1 MKKTRV
7 LLLISALAFLGASLL
22 ALPTFVR
29 ALPGRYAV
37 YLPDPLLEMRRVP
50 HPDTLPTAVV
60 PPTEPEPSATPT
72 SSPTP
77 LPTDTPQPTETPD
90 PTVTP
95 QPTDTPVP
103 SPTPSPTPPPEF
115 SLSGVRHEPQR
126 WNNCGPATLAMLLS
140 YFGRDETQM
149 DIAPVVKP
157 DPEDKNVSP
166 GEMAAYAQGLGLGAT
181 VRVNGS
187 LDRLKALLH
196 AGFPVI
202 VETWYVRDARDQLG
216 HYRLV
221 VGYDDAAQ
229 NFITYDSLKG
239 PDVSIGYRE
248 MDELWHVFNRL
259 YLVVYR
265 PDQWDD
271 LAAVLGPDVDD
282 TAMYEGALERART
295 EAANPPSSCVEYAD
309 CADWVTFSH
318 FNIGTNLSALGR
330 HEEAASAYDQARQL
344 GLHFRMLWYQFGPY
358 ESYYAVGR
366 NDDVVALADAT
377 LATASNLEESY
388 YWRGRARLALG
399 DTEGARS
406 DFRTALRYHEGWAPA
421 QRALEELNNSAG
433 G

>member
-1 MKKTRV
+1 MKNTRV
-7 LLLISALAFLGASLL
+7 ILLISALTFLGATLF

-37 YLPDPLLEMRRVP
+37 YLPEPLLEMRRVS

-60 PPTEPEPSATPT
+60 TPTEAGPSPVPR

-77 LPTDTPQPTETPD
+77 LPTETPEPTETPD
-90 PTVTP
+90 PTETP
-95 QPTDTPVP
+95 QPTDTPEP
-103 SPTPSPTPPPEF
+103 SPTPSPTPPPTF
-115 SLSGVRHEPQR
+115 SLSGVRHEHQR

-140 YFGRDETQM
+140 YYGRDETQIQ
-149 DIAPVVKP
+149 IAPVLKP

-166 GEMAAYAQGLGLGAT
+166 QEMAAYARELGLGAT

-187 LDRLKALLH
+187 VDGLKKLVR

-202 VETWYVRDARDQLG
+202 AETWYVRDARDQLG

-221 VGYDDAAQ
+221 VGYNDEAQ
-229 NFITYDSLKG
+229 HFLTYDSLDG
-239 PDVSIGYRE
+239 PDVIIGYHK
-248 MDELWHVFNRL
+248 MDELWRVFNRV

-265 PDQWDD
+265 PDQWDA
-271 LAAVLGPDVDD
+271 LAALLGPDIDD

-295 EAANPPSSCVEYAD
+295 EAANPPDSCVAYAD

-318 FNIGTNLSALGR
+318 FNIGTSLTALAR
-330 HEEAASAYDQARQL
+330 HEEAASAYDQARRL
-344 GLHFRMLWYQFGPY
+344 GLHYRMLWYQFGPY
-358 ESYYAVGR
+358 ESYHAVGR
-366 NDDVVALADAT
+366 HEDVIALADAT

-388 YWRGRARLALG
+388 YWRGKARLALG

-421 QRALEELNNSAG
+421 QTALEELG